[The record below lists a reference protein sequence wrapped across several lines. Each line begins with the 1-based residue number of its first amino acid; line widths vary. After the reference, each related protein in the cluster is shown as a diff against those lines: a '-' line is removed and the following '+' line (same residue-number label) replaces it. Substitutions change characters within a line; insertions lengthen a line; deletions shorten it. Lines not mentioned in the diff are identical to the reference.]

1 MTMRSLPI
9 RVRLTVLYSVM
20 FASVALMLSLTSW
33 WMLQR
38 TIDASTHQDLQER
51 IDDIRKQLH
60 EFALQPAHT
69 TLQLQFDDI
78 YRFRDD
84 GKWLQILDGHG
95 EWVYRSARMAD
106 LNAPLALPQ
115 TLPNHGTTSEFQ
127 QGTRHVRAFS
137 TVIEVDG
144 RSYSVEAGTSINK
157 QLALLRQFGMGLWVI
172 TPLVLCIA
180 ILAGHAM
187 SRKALE
193 PITAMAIEAR
203 RISDKNLDQR
213 LQVPP
218 ANDEI
223 AHLSITLNNMLA
235 RIDIGFRSMREFTAN
250 ASHELRTP
258 IARLRTEVDI
268 ALMRSR
274 STAEYQDTL
283 EHIQAVAEEMTGL
296 TETLL
301 SLARAETRSEPLEL
315 VPVDAWELA
324 QVVHQEWAT
333 VAQHLMLDL
342 RTERVGAQH
351 GQGSEPLWAAADRPA
366 LLRLLRILLDN
377 ACKFTPAGGT
387 ISIIA
392 TQTRDSVLL
401 AVEDSGIGIPGDQQ
415 ERIFERFYR
424 VSGDKTQQRN
434 GSGIGLSLA
443 AWIAEQHDTTITLKS
458 APGAGSCFEL
468 SLNRVQDGYIGLP
481 VAVKQS
487 QQVPNV
493 LPPRASQ
500 DLTT

>member
-1 MTMRSLPI
+1 MNMRSLPI
-9 RVRLTVLYSVM
+9 RVRLTVLYSIM

-60 EFALQPAHT
+60 EFALQPAHA
-69 TLQLQFDDI
+69 TLQVRFDDI

-84 GKWLQILDGHG
+84 GKWLQILDEDGN
-95 EWVYRSARMAD
+95 WVYRSARMAD
-106 LNAPLALPQ
+106 LNAPLALPR
-115 TLPNHGTTSEFQ
+115 TLPRRGTASDFQ
-127 QGTRHVRAFS
+127 QGTRQVRAFS
-137 TVIEVDG
+137 SAIEVDG
-144 RSYSVEAGTSINK
+144 RPYSVEAGASVNK

-193 PITAMAIEAR
+193 PITVMAIEAR

-213 LQVPP
+213 LRVPP

-235 RIDIGFRSMREFTAN
+235 RIDVGFRCMREFTAN

-268 ALMRSR
+268 ALMRPR
-274 STAEYQDTL
+274 SAAEYQDTL
-283 EHIQAVAEEMTGL
+283 EHIQDVAEEMTGL

-315 VPVDAWELA
+315 APVDAWELTR
-324 QVVHQEWAT
+324 VVYEEWAT

-342 RTERVGAQH
+342 RTERLDKEYAK
-351 GQGSEPLWAAADRPA
+351 GSEPLWVAADRPA

-377 ACKFTPAGGT
+377 ACKFTPAGGS

-392 TQTRDSVLL
+392 TRTRDNVLL
-401 AVEDSGIGIPGDQQ
+401 AVEDSGIGIPEDQH

-424 VSGDKTQQRN
+424 VCGDKAQQRN
-434 GSGIGLSLA
+434 GSGLGLSLA
-443 AWIAEQHDTTITLKS
+443 AWIAEQHNTTIKLRS

-468 SLNRVQDGYIGLP
+468 SLNRIQDEYIALP

-487 QQVPNV
+487 QQAHSA

-500 DLTT
+500 DLPT

>member
-1 MTMRSLPI
+1 MNMLSLPI
-9 RVRLTVLYSVM
+9 RIRLTVLYSIM
-20 FASVALMLSLTSW
+20 FASVAVMLSLTSW

-51 IDDIRKQLH
+51 IDDIRKQMH
-60 EFALQPAHT
+60 EFALQPAHA
-69 TLQLQFDDI
+69 TLQLRFDDI

-84 GKWLQILDGHG
+84 GKWLQILDGDG
-95 EWVYRSARMAD
+95 GWVYRSARMAD
-106 LNAPLALPQ
+106 LNAPLALPR
-115 TLPNHGTTSEFQ
+115 TLPKRGTTSEFQ

-137 TVIEVDG
+137 SVIEVDG
-144 RSYSVEAGTSINK
+144 RSYSVEAGASINK
-157 QLALLRQFGMGLWVI
+157 QLALLRQFGIGLWVI
-172 TPLVLCIA
+172 TPLVLCVA

-193 PITAMAIEAR
+193 PITVMAIEAR

-213 LQVPP
+213 LRVPP

-235 RIDIGFRSMREFTAN
+235 RIDVGFRSMREFTAN

-268 ALMRSR
+268 ALMRPR
-274 STAEYQDTL
+274 SAAEYQDTL
-283 EHIQAVAEEMTGL
+283 EHIQDVAEEMTGM

-333 VAQHLMLDL
+333 VAEHLMLDL
-342 RTERVGAQH
+342 RAECVGKEYA
-351 GQGSEPLWAAADRPA
+351 QGSEPLWVAADRPA

-392 TQTRDSVLL
+392 TQTRDNVLL
-401 AVEDSGIGIPGDQQ
+401 AVEDSGIGIPEDQQ

-424 VSGDKTQQRN
+424 VCGDKTQQRN
-434 GSGIGLSLA
+434 GSGLGLSLA
-443 AWIAEQHDTTITLKS
+443 AWIAEQHDTTIKLKS

-468 SLNRVQDGYIGLP
+468 CLNRIKDECVSLP
-481 VAVKQS
+481 GPAKQS
-487 QQVPNV
+487 
-493 LPPRASQ
+493 LPTSTILSRRRY
-500 DLTT
+500 